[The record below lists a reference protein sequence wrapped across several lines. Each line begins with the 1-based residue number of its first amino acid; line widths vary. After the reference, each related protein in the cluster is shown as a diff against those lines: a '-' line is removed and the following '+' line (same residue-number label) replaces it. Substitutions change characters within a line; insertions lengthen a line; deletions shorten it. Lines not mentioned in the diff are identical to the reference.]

1 MSLNDSASSTVIHL
15 AILGKLFEEHRPKL
29 VEMARRRI
37 DPALAARIDP
47 EAVVNDA
54 YLVAQAK
61 CPGFEERSVA
71 STYAWLYRIVRD
83 CLIEAW
89 RRETRECRDGR
100 KDMPLPEQS
109 SLQLGLGLVS
119 PATDPQR
126 AAERDEEREILR
138 LRMRQVLDVLREA
151 DREILWMRHYDN
163 LTFPEAAAV
172 LEITENAATV
182 RYVRALKRLK
192 DLWQQLFPNAG
203 PES

>member
-1 MSLNDSASSTVIHL
+1 MNESSQSTVIYL

-37 DPALAARIDP
+37 DPALVARIDA
-47 EAVVNDA
+47 EAVVNEA
-54 YLVAQAK
+54 YLVAQRK
-61 CPGFEERSVA
+61 WPGFEERSA
-71 STYAWLYRIVRD
+71 TSTYAWLYRIVRD
-83 CLIEAW
+83 CLIEVW
-89 RRETRECRDGR
+89 RRETSGRRDGR

-126 AAERDEEREILR
+126 AAERDEERAILR
-138 LRMRQVLDVLREA
+138 QRMRQVLDMLRDT
-151 DREILWMRHYDN
+151 DREILWMRHYDG

-192 DLWQQLFPNAG
+192 DLWQQLFPNTG

>member
-1 MSLNDSASSTVIHL
+1 MNESSQSTVIYL

-37 DPALAARIDP
+37 DPALVARIDA

-54 YLVAQAK
+54 YMVAQRK
-61 CPGFEERSVA
+61 WPGFEERSA
-71 STYAWLYRIVRD
+71 TSTYAWLYRIVRD
-83 CLIEAW
+83 CLSEAW
-89 RRETRECRDGR
+89 RRETRDRRDGR

-109 SLQLGLGLVS
+109 SLQLVCGLVS

-126 AAERDEEREILR
+126 AAERDEERAILR
-138 LRMRQVLDVLREA
+138 QRMRQVLDMLRDT
-151 DREILWMRHYDN
+151 DREVLWMRHYDG

-192 DLWQQLFPNAG
+192 DLWQQLFPNTG

>member
-1 MSLNDSASSTVIHL
+1 MNESSQSTVIYL

-37 DPALAARIDP
+37 DPALVARTDA

-54 YLVAQAK
+54 YMVAQRK
-61 CPGFEERSVA
+61 WPGFEERSA
-71 STYAWLYRIVRD
+71 TSTYAWLYRIVRD
-83 CLIEAW
+83 CLSEAW
-89 RRETRECRDGR
+89 RRETRDRRDGR

-109 SLQLGLGLVS
+109 SLQLVCGLVS

-126 AAERDEEREILR
+126 AAERDEERAILR
-138 LRMRQVLDVLREA
+138 QRMRQVLDMLRDT
-151 DREILWMRHYDN
+151 DREVLWMRHYDG

-192 DLWQQLFPNAG
+192 DLWQQLFPNTG